1 MFEKNTLKPIIDN
14 MGNKKI
20 EVAIFAGGCFW
31 CMEAAFDKIDGVLSI
46 ECGYTGGYLENPTYE
61 QVCYGHSGHY
71 EAIKIIFNAQKIS
84 YEKLLEIFWTNID
97 PTDKEGQFCDTGNQY
112 KTAIFYTNKEQ
123 KIAAERSKR
132 KVEQSGVFN
141 KPITTLILPAQ
152 KFYKAEEYHQKYYK
166 KCPQD
171 YAIYH
176 NLSGRASFGKKWLKL
191 RDFFKTYSTQR

>member
-1 MFEKNTLKPIIDN
+1 MNSKNGL
-14 MGNKKI
+14 
-20 EVAIFAGGCFW
+20 EAAIFAGGCFW
-31 CMEAAFDKIDGVLSI
+31 CMEAAFDKVYGIFSV
-46 ECGYTGGYLENPTYE
+46 ECGYTGGYLKNPTYE

-71 EAIKIIFNAQKIS
+71 EAVKVLFNPKKIS

-123 KIAAERSKR
+123 KTAAEKSKR

-141 KPITTLILPAQ
+141 KPVTTLILPAQ
-152 KFYKAEEYHQKYYK
+152 QFYKAEKHHQKYYK

-171 YAIYH
+171 YAIYR
-176 NLSGRASFGKKWLKL
+176 NLSGRASFSKNWLKL
-191 RDFFKTYSTQR
+191 KEFFKKDTI